1 MTPRDVTAPASPNH
15 SARRGGLTPALI
27 VIHYTGM
34 GSLDDARARLCD
46 PAAEVSAHWLI
57 APDGTTEALVPENL
71 RAWHAGAGSWRG
83 LGDINSR
90 SIGIELHNPGD
101 RPFPQPQMQAL
112 EALLPAIMA
121 RWNIPAQGVIA
132 HSDMAPDRKA
142 DPGPR
147 FDWGRLARQG
157 LALAPHG
164 LPEPPGPLAPM
175 LDRIGYPPC
184 DEGARLAAFRL
195 RFCPWN
201 RGPENELDRRTAAGV
216 LAALPAP
223 DSALPVYKVL
233 RADEWATLQAQGE
246 TAGAPVDLADG
257 YVHLSTA
264 AQLPETLGKH
274 FAGGHGL
281 QLLACDAAALGP
293 ALRWE
298 PSRKGALFP
307 HLYRPLRLA
316 DLMWHRPLSLGPDGH
331 HQTGEL

>member
-1 MTPRDVTAPASPNH
+1 MPPPSPNH
-15 SARRGGLTPALI
+15 SARRDGLRPALI

-34 GSLDDARARLCD
+34 ASLADARARLCD

-57 APDGTTEALVPENL
+57 APDGTTETLVPENR

-83 LGDINSR
+83 VGDVNSR

-112 EALLPAIMA
+112 ETLLAAIMA
-121 RWNIPAQGVIA
+121 RWDIPPHGVIA
-132 HSDMAPDRKA
+132 HSDMAPDRKS

-157 LALAPHG
+157 LALAPAG
-164 LPEPPGPLAPM
+164 LPDPPGPLAPM
-175 LDRIGYPPC
+175 LDRIGYPPA
-184 DEGARLAAFRL
+184 DPDTRLSAFRL

-201 RGPENELDRRTAAGV
+201 AGPENDLDRRTAAGV

-264 AQLPETLGKH
+264 AQLPETLAKH
-274 FAGGHGL
+274 FVGERGL
-281 QLLACDAAALGP
+281 HLLSCDAAELGP

-316 DLMWHRPLSLGPDGH
+316 DLLWHRPLPLGPDGH